1 MSAFEYNLYAS
12 QKEEAESQNAYD
24 ESRQELIDAKMAE
37 LADTHERNAQ
47 TKHDVTDTKAL
58 KHDSEPNLIAV
69 GSVVVENMGK
79 IEVIIMLCIICL
91 HLNNPSASQ
100 KEEAEIQKIEGRQ
113 G

>member
-1 MSAFEYNLYAS
+1 MPRWPSLRTPMRGMHRRNMMSLTRKPWKN
-12 QKEEAESQNAYD
+12 
-24 ESRQELIDAKMAE
+24 
-37 LADTHERNAQ
+37 
-47 TKHDVTDTKAL
+47 
-58 KHDSEPNLIAV
+58 DSEPNLIAV